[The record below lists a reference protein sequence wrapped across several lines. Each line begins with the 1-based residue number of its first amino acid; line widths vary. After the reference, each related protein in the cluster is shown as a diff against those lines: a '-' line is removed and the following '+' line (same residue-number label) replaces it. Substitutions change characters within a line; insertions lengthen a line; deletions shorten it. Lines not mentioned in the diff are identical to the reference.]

1 MAAVIPSVRIHSTAS
16 ATDAIAGLIVGG
28 GGAGLEHV
36 FRALR
41 RFVKLS
47 ADIPDDRIVTLTGYA
62 SKPGAVKSDRSLI
75 EEARKLG
82 GWLAEILTSAHS
94 PEPA

>member
-1 MAAVIPSVRIHSTAS
+1 MAAVIPLVRIHSTAS
-16 ATDAIAGLIVGG
+16 ATDAIAGLIVIR
-28 GGAGLEHV
+28 GAGLEHA

-62 SKPGAVKSDRSLI
+62 SKPGEVKSDQSLI

-82 GWLAEILTSAHS
+82 GRLAEILTSAHS

>member
-1 MAAVIPSVRIHSTAS
+1 MAAVIPWVRIHSTAS
-16 ATDAIAGLIVGG
+16 ATDAIGGLIIIG
-28 GGAGLEHV
+28 GGAGLEHA

-62 SKPGAVKSDRSLI
+62 SKPGEVKSNPALI

-82 GWLAEILTSAHS
+82 GRLADILTSAHNPKS
-94 PEPA
+94 A

>member
-1 MAAVIPSVRIHSTAS
+1 MAAVIPSVMMHSTAS
-16 ATDAIAGLIVGG
+16 ATEAIAGLIIIG
-28 GGAGLEHV
+28 GGAGLEHA

-62 SKPGAVKSDRSLI
+62 SKPGEVKSNPALI

-82 GWLAEILTSAHS
+82 GRLADILTSAHS